1 MNRALFFS
9 AAVLMSLCSC
19 VYTVGNNNGKV
30 IKGEGPLET
39 RELDLSGFNSIV
51 VNGQADITFT
61 QSESTWKV
69 SVYTNENVF
78 DYLDYHVDGE
88 TLVLEYKDQVNI
100 RAKEFEVSISAP
112 QLRHV
117 VVNGASDF
125 KAPDGIHADEDF
137 GFEVNG
143 AGDMDLHGVVCPSL
157 SVMVNGAGDIDLSS
171 IDVRKVSIVING
183 AGDATVT
190 GKADEASF
198 SVSGVGGIDATGL
211 QAEKVNKSVSGLA
224 KIKL

>member
-1 MNRALFFS
+1 MNKAFFLS
-9 AAVLMSLCSC
+9 AAVLMTLCSC
-19 VYTVGNNNGKV
+19 VYTVGNNGKV

-39 RELDLSGFNSIV
+39 RELDLTGFNKIV

-61 QSESTWKV
+61 QTESEWKV
-69 SVYTNENVF
+69 SVYTQENVF

-100 RAKEFEVSISAP
+100 RATEFEVSISAP
-112 QLRHV
+112 ALKKV

-125 KAPDGIHADEDF
+125 EAKDGIRNDDDF
-137 GFEVNG
+137 HFEVNG
-143 AGDMDLHGVVCPSL
+143 AGDMDIRGLVCPKL
-157 SVMVNGAGDIDLSS
+157 SIVVNGAGDIDLKD
-171 IDVRKVSIVING
+171 IDVQEVSIVING
-183 AGDATVT
+183 AGDASVS
-190 GKADEASF
+190 GKANEASF

-211 QAEKVNKSVSGLA
+211 QAEKVNKNVSGLA